1 MSFVPNLASVTP
13 NITVA
18 LGIVSLA
25 TAAIALLSYL
35 RSFSKKQSKE
45 VFPGPPGIPILGN
58 LLQINS
64 KDIILQLEQWAW
76 EYGPIFKINM
86 MGQVWLIV
94 SDSNVINQ
102 QLKERP
108 IRYSHSMKLI
118 SVFQELGMHGLL
130 TAEGKF
136 QNFLY
141 INSIHFEVLAIA
153 VRISLLTTHPRP
165 FIHPITGSDWKQ
177 SRRWITP
184 QFSPGRVARSKSL
197 VIHHALILRDRLNEH
212 AKKHQITYEKWFPKG
227 EHVSSAV
234 GKKHADRVFYNPKEI
249 SPVWSEFSDRTMAV
263 IINYAFAHGKDDL
276 VPPDIVNGIQKV
288 LATINHRLVT
298 PVPTW
303 RFYSTASDRDAN
315 KAVKLLNKVIDDIF
329 ESIRKDKE
337 NGERKDE
344 GHMNTLLESL
354 LYEKIGKGDD
364 VEDAELA
371 RSAEKASRLTLEQI
385 KGNLIQVII
394 AGYDTTANTMNNI
407 LYAFACNPT
416 VQARFHSEVDSILGD
431 LAVSTS
437 TSDLTEFFHQD
448 PTVQFPYT
456 YGVMRESMRLY
467 PVVASQMFESNE
479 DTVLDGHFMPKGTIT
494 MHLYRPASMRSCP
507 TGDPFEFK
515 PERWIECTDEE
526 KKVMAQDAFGFV
538 CPRICPG
545 RHLAT
550 LQIMFYLILSVS
562 RFNVQLMPSPPSAT
576 PARERRQFTSMIEGV
591 NVRLVAL
598 SCRHLSL
605 SLSRFIPVIPLPLQI
620 GDSKNK

>member
-1 MSFVPNLASVTP
+1 MYFSLNAHFASVTP

-18 LGIVSLA
+18 LGVVSLA
-25 TAAIALLSYL
+25 TAAIALLSYW
-35 RSFSKKQSKE
+35 RSFKKQSKKG
-45 VFPGPPGIPILGN
+45 FPGPPGIPILGN
-58 LLQINS
+58 LLQINTNTFP
-64 KDIILQLEQWAW
+64 LQLEQWSW

-86 MGQVWLIV
+86 AGAEWIIL
-94 SDSNVINQ
+94 SDPDVINQ

-108 IRYSHSMKLI
+108 NRYSHTTKLI
-118 SVFQELGMHGLL
+118 SVFQELRTHGLFSSE
-130 TAEGKF
+130 A
-136 QNFLY
+136 
-141 INSIHFEVLAIA
+141 
-153 VRISLLTTHPRP
+153 
-165 FIHPITGSDWKQ
+165 SDWKQ
-177 SRRWITP
+177 SRQWIAP
-184 QFSPGRVARSKSL
+184 QFSPGKVARSKSM
-197 VIHHALILRDRLNEH
+197 VIHHALLLRERLNEH

-227 EHVSSAV
+227 DHVNSAV
-234 GKKHADRVFYNPKEI
+234 GKKHADRVFYNPKEL
-249 SPVWSEFSDRTMAV
+249 SPVWSEFSDRAMAV
-263 IINYAFAHGKDDL
+263 IINYAFAHGKDEL
-276 VPPDIVNGIQKV
+276 VPPDMINGIQKV
-288 LATINHRLVT
+288 LATINHRLMA

-315 KAVKLLNKVIDDIF
+315 KAVKLVNEVIDDIA

-337 NGERKDE
+337 SGERKDE

-354 LYEKIGKGDD
+354 LYEKVGKEDD
-364 VEDAELA
+364 VEDVELA

-394 AGYDTTANTMNNI
+394 AGFDTTANMMNNI

-416 VQARFHSEVDSILGD
+416 VQARFHSEVDSILRD

-467 PVVASQMFESNE
+467 PVAPLQMFESNE

-494 MHLYRPASMRSCP
+494 VHLYRPASLRSCP

-526 KKVMAQDAFGFV
+526 KHVMAQDAFGFV

-550 LQIMFYLILSVS
+550 LEIMFFLILSVS

-576 PARERRQFTSMIEGV
+576 PARERVQFTSMVEDMNI
-591 NVRLVAL
+591 RLVA
-598 SCRHLSL
+598 R
-605 SLSRFIPVIPLPLQI
+605 
-620 GDSKNK
+620 K